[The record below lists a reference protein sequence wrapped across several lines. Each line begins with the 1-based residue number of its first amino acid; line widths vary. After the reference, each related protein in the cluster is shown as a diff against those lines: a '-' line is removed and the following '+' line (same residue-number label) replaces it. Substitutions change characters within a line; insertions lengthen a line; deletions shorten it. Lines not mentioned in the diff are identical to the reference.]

1 MPLSIPMDDLI
12 RWNNDTATRWRDL
25 IRAHP
30 EILSV
35 ACDIRGAQNAAQ
47 LLQHI
52 VAVELRYAERL
63 AGTPETDYDSVSYG
77 TADEI
82 FATHVRAL
90 DILRALLADDSY
102 DWEREVDFAT
112 LSMGKLRAR
121 RRDILLHLLFHGIRH
136 YAQLATL
143 VRSAGIKPGWPMDF
157 LFVNARPV
165 SPPGS

>member
-1 MPLSIPMDDLI
+1 MSLTIPIDDLI
-12 RWNNDTATRWRDL
+12 RWNNDTAIRWRDL

-30 EILSV
+30 EILSLP
-35 ACDIRGAQNAAQ
+35 CDIRGAQNAGQ

-52 VAVELRYAERL
+52 IAVELRYAERL
-63 AGTPETDYDSVSYG
+63 AGTPETDYDSVPYS
-77 TADEI
+77 TVDEI

-90 DILRALLADDSY
+90 DTIRTLLADDSY
-102 DWEREVDFAT
+102 DWEREVAFAT
-112 LSMGKLRAR
+112 LSMGKLRAT

-157 LFVNARPV
+157 LFVNARQA
-165 SPPGS
+165 SSPGS